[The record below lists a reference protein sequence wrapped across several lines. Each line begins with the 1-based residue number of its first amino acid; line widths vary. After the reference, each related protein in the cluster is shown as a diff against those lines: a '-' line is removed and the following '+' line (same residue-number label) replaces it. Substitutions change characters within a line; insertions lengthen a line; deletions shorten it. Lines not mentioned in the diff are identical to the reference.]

1 MNNPYEN
8 MLSVLEDAAK
18 MMGLSPDEYVML
30 KYPERELKV
39 AIPVEMDDGHIEV
52 FGAIAFNIPPSEVL
66 TKAVSVSIRTRTST
80 KSRRLPLG

>member
-1 MNNPYEN
+1 

-39 AIPVEMDDGHIEV
+39 AIPLKWMTVTSK
-52 FGAIAFNIPPSEVL
+52 FSRAIAFNIPPSEVL